1 MPLEKLKQYAKGL
14 SLYKPDLAV
23 HLDIVKDE
31 IKRKTDGQPFGSF
44 NEGKG

>member
-1 MPLEKLKQYAKGL
+1 MPLEKLEQYAKGL
-14 SLYKPDLAV
+14 SLYEPDLAV

-31 IKRKTDGQPFGSF
+31 ISRKSYGQPFGSF